1 MSKIAEKARLAR
13 ASVIK
18 LCWPLSFAL
27 TLLFCAVLLVL
38 FTNSGKQ
45 TVRSSRQCAKED
57 SFCQVHLSASLR
69 SFFQMWAV
77 AVRFLN
83 AKRSAQR
90 HSFVGIAVRLTIGPL
105 TSLVTYTAVVFLG
118 GYLLTCGDVE
128 SNPGPGPGE
137 RLDYPWR
144 QPPTRHGT
152 TTDTITRQAACSAGE
167 RSANQTRY
175 HSANTTASASGPSG
189 ALTRMEA
196 YILQLSDDTAK
207 RLQQMERQQTTLSNT
222 LSNLD
227 TRCQSLQCEND
238 QLKEDVR
245 YLSARCEILQNQAGN
260 LYDWKD
266 HFHDLCQSTDDKVDK
281 LEFFSRRNNV
291 RFFNVYEESDET
303 SEDCVRKVV
312 QLLNRFYSQKVW
324 TRDDVER
331 AHRTGPKSGD
341 INRPR
346 PLIAR
351 LHRWSDKISVLQ
363 ERDGRKAM
371 SDTLNIRVATDLTDR
386 QNNILREEKS
396 AGRQAYF
403 HNGRLCYRERRSP
416 RRSLRSSSK
425 TGSRPHRASHDAPP
439 YPQRTKQPVPSRNGA
454 LQDQATPLLSDM
466 EEFPMLHR
474 QTTGDGAYSR
484 PDSQGA
490 QEAQETHQRPI
501 QIATL
506 HRESCVDKRPVAKQC
521 RGPEDSSHRDTRTTT
536 AQTSRDGPGT
546 TAPSSPS
553 RSIDVQPPPHPCPGA
568 LLPDRRDLSGECA
581 QPPDRFTRDDEALT
595 NPNVE
600 PLDTQDTD
608 DASAG
613 EGVYPHDAAVDHA
626 MVSADSATPST
637 ARDVSGDERT
647 PWSSHSESPPHYAPQ
662 PTGRQENTAASMS
675 GPLTEGTTAQLTS
688 SAEAVDAWDSDQ
700 TFAKQLIDPWEA
712 ADHIES
718 QPPCS
723 PPDKP
728 QNDNSFELQ
737 SMSFEDETIVQ
748 TPRQTRSKTKQTRV
762 TDSFFRVDTNL
773 SEKRAGRAKNGL
785 HDS

>member
-1 MSKIAEKARLAR
+1 MSKRAEKARLAR

-105 TSLVTYTAVVFLG
+105 TSLVTYTAVVFLA

-196 YILQLSDDTAK
+196 YILQLSDDTTK

-245 YLSARCEILQNQAGN
+245 YLSARCEILQNQVGN

-331 AHRTGPKSGD
+331 VHRTGPKSGD

-351 LHRWSDKISVLQ
+351 LHSGVTRYRCCRIGMEERRCRTHSTSVWRLTSQ
-363 ERDGRKAM
+363 
-371 SDTLNIRVATDLTDR
+371 TDR
-386 QNNILREEKS
+386 TTSYVK
-396 AGRQAYF
+396 
-403 HNGRLCYRERRSP
+403 RRV
-416 RRSLRSSSK
+416 LAC
-425 TGSRPHRASHDAPP
+425 RP
-439 YPQRTKQPVPSRNGA
+439 T
-454 LQDQATPLLSDM
+454 
-466 EEFPMLHR
+466 F
-474 QTTGDGAYSR
+474 TT
-484 PDSQGA
+484 
-490 QEAQETHQRPI
+490 
-501 QIATL
+501 
-506 HRESCVDKRPVAKQC
+506 
-521 RGPEDSSHRDTRTTT
+521 
-536 AQTSRDGPGT
+536 
-546 TAPSSPS
+546 
-553 RSIDVQPPPHPCPGA
+553 
-568 LLPDRRDLSGECA
+568 
-581 QPPDRFTRDDEALT
+581 
-595 NPNVE
+595 
-600 PLDTQDTD
+600 
-608 DASAG
+608 
-613 EGVYPHDAAVDHA
+613 
-626 MVSADSATPST
+626 ADSATEK
-637 ARDVSGDERT
+637 GD
-647 PWSSHSESPPHYAPQ
+647 PPA
-662 PTGRQENTAASMS
+662 AASAPPARLGVVPTALHTM
-675 GPLTEGTTAQLTS
+675 PLHTPSARNNRCPAGTE
-688 SAEAVDAWDSDQ
+688 
-700 TFAKQLIDPWEA
+700 
-712 ADHIES
+712 HY
-718 QPPCS
+718 
-723 PPDKP
+723 
-728 QNDNSFELQ
+728 
-737 SMSFEDETIVQ
+737 
-748 TPRQTRSKTKQTRV
+748 KTKPLPYSPTWKSSRCC
-762 TDSFFRVDTNL
+762 TDRRQGTLPTADPIHRELRRLKRLTNDQY
-773 SEKRAGRAKNGL
+773 R
-785 HDS
+785 

>member
-1 MSKIAEKARLAR
+1 
-13 ASVIK
+13 
-18 LCWPLSFAL
+18 
-27 TLLFCAVLLVL
+27 
-38 FTNSGKQ
+38 
-45 TVRSSRQCAKED
+45 
-57 SFCQVHLSASLR
+57 
-69 SFFQMWAV
+69 
-77 AVRFLN
+77 
-83 AKRSAQR
+83 
-90 HSFVGIAVRLTIGPL
+90 
-105 TSLVTYTAVVFLG
+105 
-118 GYLLTCGDVE
+118 
-128 SNPGPGPGE
+128 
-137 RLDYPWR
+137 
-144 QPPTRHGT
+144 
-152 TTDTITRQAACSAGE
+152 
-167 RSANQTRY
+167 
-175 HSANTTASASGPSG
+175 
-189 ALTRMEA
+189 
-196 YILQLSDDTAK
+196 
-207 RLQQMERQQTTLSNT
+207 
-222 LSNLD
+222 
-227 TRCQSLQCEND
+227 
-238 QLKEDVR
+238 
-245 YLSARCEILQNQAGN
+245 
-260 LYDWKD
+260 
-266 HFHDLCQSTDDKVDK
+266 
-281 LEFFSRRNNV
+281 
-291 RFFNVYEESDET
+291 
-303 SEDCVRKVV
+303 
-312 QLLNRFYSQKVW
+312 
-324 TRDDVER
+324 
-331 AHRTGPKSGD
+331 
-341 INRPR
+341 
-346 PLIAR
+346 
-351 LHRWSDKISVLQ
+351 
-363 ERDGRKAM
+363 M
-371 SDTLNIRVATDLTDR
+371 SDTLNIRMATDLTDR

-403 HNGRLCYRERRSP
+403 YNGRLCYRERRSP
-416 RRSLRSSSK
+416 RRSLRPSSK

-568 LLPDRRDLSGECA
+568 LLPDRREFSGECA

-595 NPNVE
+595 TPTVE

-626 MVSADSATPST
+626 MISADSATPST

-647 PWSSHSESPPHYAPQ
+647 PWSSNSESPPNYAPQ
-662 PTGRQENTAASMS
+662 PTGRQENSAASPS
-675 GPLTEGTTAQLTS
+675 GPLTEGAMAQLTS

-723 PPDKP
+723 PPKKP

-737 SMSFEDETIVQ
+737 SMSFEDETVVQ

-762 TDSFFRVDTNL
+762 TDSFFCVDTNF
-773 SEKRAGRAKNGL
+773 SQKRAGRAKNGL